1 MKNIVDLIFSL
12 RMSKKYLRKR
22 LKGRFPEIRGGF
34 TGQTGRTDMNLSGPA
49 CPFFA
54 KRPKFIFLI
63 IFAKRLN
70 FIFSIIFEIRANL
83 AFFQSFLTLVRT

>member
-34 TGQTGRTDMNLSGPA
+34 TGQTGRTDVNLSGPA
-49 CPFFA
+49 CPFLFFA

-63 IFAKRLN
+63 IFAKRSK
-70 FIFSIIFEIRANL
+70 FIFRLFCKRLKFIF
-83 AFFQSFLTLVRT
+83 FDHF